1 MGSINPPDGTTVLFY
16 LSEVVG
22 APLRSPSGERLG
34 SLKDLIVQVSGEPF
48 PRVKGLLATVGAIP
62 TPVYLPWDAVSSIQP
77 RLVTLST
84 TRIDL
89 RPFERRDGEVLLAKE
104 VLDKQIVDVAGRRVV
119 RVNDAQ
125 LAE

>member
-1 MGSINPPDGTTVLFY
+1 MDSHQVQDGTTVLFY

-34 SLKDLIVQVSGEPF
+34 SLQDLIVQVSGEPF

-62 TPVYLPWDAVSSIQP
+62 TPVYLPWNDVSSIMP
-77 RLVTLST
+77 HLVLLST

-89 RPFERRDGEVLLAKE
+89 RRFERRDGEVLLAKE
-104 VLDKQIVDVAGRRVV
+104 VL
-119 RVNDAQ
+119 
-125 LAE
+125 